1 MGAATISISYLVRW
15 YASGTHG
22 YQMEDIYTI
31 SVEMDGKL
39 SRKIILFVAPGRW
52 WQQTE
57 LSNIQ
62 HYTLKLNI
70 TPLRRTV
77 ERYIAT
83 LNSSCYLSIVFTW
96 IKVAFFINIRQLSLK
111 LETQNRTT
119 DNYQPKWRDF
129 PSRTVP
135 VLHLG

>member
-52 WQQTE
+52 
-57 LSNIQ
+57 
-62 HYTLKLNI
+62 
-70 TPLRRTV
+70 
-77 ERYIAT
+77 
-83 LNSSCYLSIVFTW
+83 
-96 IKVAFFINIRQLSLK
+96 
-111 LETQNRTT
+111 
-119 DNYQPKWRDF
+119 
-129 PSRTVP
+129 
-135 VLHLG
+135 